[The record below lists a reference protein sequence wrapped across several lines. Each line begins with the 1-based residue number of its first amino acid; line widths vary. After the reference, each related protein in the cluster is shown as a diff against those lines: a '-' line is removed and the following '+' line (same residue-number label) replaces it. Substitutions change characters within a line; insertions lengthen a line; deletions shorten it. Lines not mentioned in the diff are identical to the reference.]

1 MKKKTIH
8 DKRLHEDDPSFP
20 HPDSSAWEKQ
30 DDRRPFA
37 HRNFGTDGR
46 KNADR
51 SPVSRKGFGQAL
63 IDWDEQTNFD
73 E

>member
-1 MKKKTIH
+1 MKTKTIH
-8 DKRLHEDDPSFP
+8 DKRLNEDDPSFP
-20 HPDSSAWEKQ
+20 HPNSDKLRERDNK
-30 DDRRPFA
+30 RPFA
-37 HRNFGTDGR
+37 CRNFGTDGR

-51 SPVSRKGFGQAL
+51 APVSGKGFGQAL

>member
-20 HPDSSAWEKQ
+20 HPDSGVWDVRNMA
-30 DDRRPFA
+30 RPFA
-37 HRNFGTDGR
+37 YRNFGTDGR
-46 KNADR
+46 KNAER
-51 SPVSRKGFGQAL
+51 APVSGKGYGQAL